1 MALPGR
7 RSRVSLARRQPNQA
21 NGHGRPPAWD
31 TMAGQRP
38 GPIARVRAHA
48 GTAVVLHALGR
59 AGRPGRAVEDRLVAL
74 E

>member
-1 MALPGR
+1 
-7 RSRVSLARRQPNQA
+7 
-21 NGHGRPPAWD
+21 
-31 TMAGQRP
+31 MAGQRP